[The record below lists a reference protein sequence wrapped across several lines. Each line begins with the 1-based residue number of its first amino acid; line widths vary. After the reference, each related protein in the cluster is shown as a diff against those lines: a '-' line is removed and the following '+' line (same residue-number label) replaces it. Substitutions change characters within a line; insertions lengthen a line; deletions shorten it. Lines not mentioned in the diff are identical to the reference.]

1 MGLSKMPVSK
11 LQLGKQGLTDN
22 FIQTLKG
29 HFQKHDNVRIR
40 VLKSAG
46 HDKAKVNEYSEE
58 ILKKLG
64 PKFTAKNIGFVIM
77 VKKWRKARN

>member
-1 MGLSKMPVSK
+1 MPISN

-29 HFQKHDNVRIR
+29 HFQKHDNVKVR
-40 VLKSAG
+40 VLASAG
-46 HDKAKVNEYSEE
+46 HEKAKVKEYSEE

-64 PKFTAKNIGFVIM
+64 EHYTARVIGFTIF
-77 VKKWRKARN
+77 VKKWRKPVR

>member
-1 MGLSKMPVSK
+1 MSISN

-29 HFQKHDNVRIR
+29 HFEKHNNVKIK

-46 HDKAKVNEYSEE
+46 HDKGKVKEISEE

-64 PKFTAKNIGFVIM
+64 SHYTARVIGFVIM
-77 VKKWRKARN
+77 VKRWRKARE

>member
-1 MGLSKMPVSK
+1 MSISN
-11 LQLGKQGLTDN
+11 LQLGKQGLTNN

-29 HFQKHDNVRIR
+29 HFERHNNVKIS

-46 HDKAKVNEYSEE
+46 HEKGKVKEYSEE

-64 PKFTAKNIGFVIM
+64 EHYTARVIGFTII
-77 VKKWRKARN
+77 VKKWRKARG

>member
-1 MGLSKMPVSK
+1 MSISN

-22 FIQTLKG
+22 FLNTLKG
-29 HFQKHDNVRIR
+29 HFERHSNVKIS

-46 HDKAKVNEYSEE
+46 HERGKVKEYSEE

-64 PKFTAKNIGFVIM
+64 EHYTALVIGFTIV
-77 VKKWRKARN
+77 VKKWRKARE